1 MSEAIV
7 VKSIE
12 DLYKLIGKKEFE
24 CFLRLKNGKY
34 KKFTKILIDQVQP
47 NNKEDLVKL
56 QKAVNGLLKKSEELT
71 KTINGTQ
78 TAILNLTNIAKISQ
92 TLAIFNSVIGVM
104 NLCTTAAGFAMV
116 MNKLNVIQNQID
128 DVIQNQLKIHEA
140 EMKYKFENVVSDYE
154 ELLDGE
160 NGGIPF
166 DESRLIALIKKEKA
180 VLNYMISGFNDS
192 LVTDSISLLQG
203 IIALSSMFSYTIC
216 KYDSVYYFNH
226 PEKHGFYG
234 FHQQWVDMYDVL
246 MSEQFKSRLQD
257 LFFIEEDRNQNV
269 TDALAASVFD
279 EFKDAKETILTQV
292 EIIQTFDSMK
302 NYQEAMR
309 VLDES
314 VENDIEDILHQ
325 NNLHIDK
332 IALAM
337 VG

>member
-7 VKSIE
+7 VKSLE

-34 KKFTKILIDQVQP
+34 KKFTKILIDQVQT

-116 MNKLNVIQNQID
+116 MNKLNLIQNQID

-154 ELLDGE
+154 EL
-160 NGGIPF
+160 PF

-192 LVTDSISLLQG
+192 LATDSVSLLQG

-216 KYDSVYYFNH
+216 KYDAVYYFNH

-269 TDALAASVFD
+269 TDVLVAGVFD
-279 EFKDAKETILTQV
+279 EFKDAKKTILTQV

-302 NYQEAMR
+302 NYQEAMK

-314 VENDIEDILHQ
+314 VANDIEDVLQQ
-325 NNLHIDK
+325 NNLHIDRS
-332 IALAM
+332 ALAM